1 MSERLPAAY
10 LRRTRRAESA
20 LVAVATQPGERPF
33 LHVVPTGAEDRAS
46 ASDRAMIE
54 ATNAALTLFG
64 AKWKVDVLYLL
75 AAGVRRRHVLH
86 DHLLVS
92 KRVLTEVL
100 RALERDGLVRRHV
113 RSEAPIRVDYTLTP
127 LGRSI
132 TAPLFAL
139 YEWAETHMERV
150 HTARDEHDARCEATA
165 LQDQPERRF
174 GTAS

>member
-1 MSERLPAAY
+1 MPAPY
-10 LRRTRRAESA
+10 LYPDGHADGA
-20 LVAVATQPGERPF
+20 LVVATQPGVRPS
-33 LHVVPTGAEDRAS
+33 LHAVPGGAYDAS
-46 ASDRAMIE
+46 ASDREMID

-127 LGRSI
+127 LGRSL

-139 YEWAETHMERV
+139 YEWAEAHIDRV
-150 HTARDEHDARCEATA
+150 HAARDEHDARCESTA
-165 LQDQPERRF
+165 MCEDAARRF
-174 GTAS
+174 RAAS

>member
-1 MSERLPAAY
+1 MSAY
-10 LRRTRRAESA
+10 VPRFEESA
-20 LVAVATQPGERPF
+20 WAVPDGNARPARPF
-33 LHVVPTGAEDRAS
+33 LRAIARGADDYAS
-46 ASDRAMIE
+46 ANDREMIE

-100 RALERDGLVRRHV
+100 RSLERDGLVHRHV
-113 RSEAPIRVDYTLTP
+113 REDGPIRVDYTLTP
-127 LGRSI
+127 LGRSL

-139 YEWAETHMERV
+139 YEWANEHAEHV
-150 HTARDEHDARCEATA
+150 SSARQEYEARCGHAVEQAT
-165 LQDQPERRF
+165 PP
-174 GTAS
+174 ASLRIAS